1 MTFPERLPDDLAEA
15 YLAVL
20 EVDAVRGG
28 VDEATLYRLQAAH
41 VGRVPYETLDI
52 VLGRPPGIDPID
64 SVRRI
69 VGGRGGYC
77 YHLNGAFSALLG
89 WLGVD
94 VTRHVAGVQRRG
106 DDASGPNGNHLGLT
120 ARTQDGRAW
129 LVDVGLG
136 DGPAEPL
143 PLAIGVHVQRSHRY
157 RLARSTHEK
166 DGWRFEHDPTG
177 SFEGFDMESGTA
189 EIGDFA
195 PMHAHLSTESGFA
208 RTVTAQRRVDD
219 RIEILRGCVFTE
231 ATGAELR
238 TREIADPADWW
249 ALVID
254 RFRLAYGDL
263 ARDRR
268 AALWQ
273 QVRADHETWKAIQPG

>member
-1 MTFPERLPDDLAEA
+1 MTFPERLPDDLGEA
-15 YLAVL
+15 YLAL
-20 EVDAVRGG
+20 LDVDAARGG
-28 VDEATLYRLQAAH
+28 VDEATLRRLQAAH

-64 SVRRI
+64 SARRI

-77 YHLNGAFSALLG
+77 YHLNGAFSALLA

-106 DDASGPNGNHLGLT
+106 DDPPGPDGNHLGLT
-120 ARTQDGRAW
+120 ARTVDGRAW

-143 PLAIGVHVQRSHRY
+143 PLAIGVHEQRGRRY
-157 RLARSTHEK
+157 RLARSTHAR

-177 SFEGFDMESGTA
+177 SFEGFDMESSSAT
-189 EIGDFA
+189 IGEFA

-208 RTVTAQRRVDD
+208 RTVTAQRRVGD

-231 ATGAELR
+231 VTAAGISTQ
-238 TREIADPADWW
+238 EITEPADWW

-254 RFRLAYGDL
+254 RFGLAYGDL
-263 ARDRR
+263 PRERR
-268 AALWQ
+268 EALWRR
-273 QVRADHETWKAIQPG
+273 VLSDHETWKASQPS

>member
-1 MTFPERLPDDLAEA
+1 MTTPERLPDELAAA
-15 YLAVL
+15 YLELLDVGAVP
-20 EVDAVRGG
+20 GG
-28 VDEATLYRLQAAH
+28 VDEATLRRLQVAH

-77 YHLNGAFSALLG
+77 YHLNGAFSALLA
-89 WLGVD
+89 WLGGD

-106 DDASGPNGNHLGLT
+106 DDPPGPNGNHLGLT
-120 ARTQDGRAW
+120 ARTQDGRQW

-143 PLAIGVHVQRSHRY
+143 PLAIGVHVQQSRRY
-157 RLARSTHEK
+157 RLARSTHAQ

-177 SFEGFDMESGTA
+177 SFEGFDMESSNA
-189 EIGDFA
+189 AIGDFA
-195 PMHAHLSTESGFA
+195 QMHAYLSTESGFA
-208 RTVTAQRRVDD
+208 RTVTAQRRVGG

-231 ATGAELR
+231 VTQDKIR
-238 TREIADPADWW
+238 TQEITDPADWW
-249 ALVID
+249 TLVID

-263 ARDRR
+263 PRDER
-268 AALWQ
+268 AALWRR
-273 QVRADHETWKAIQPG
+273 VLADHETWRAIQPS

>member
-1 MTFPERLPDDLAEA
+1 MTSRERLPDELAEA
-15 YLAVL
+15 YLGL
-20 EVDAVRGG
+20 LDVDAARGE
-28 VDEATLYRLQAAH
+28 VDEATLRRLQAAH

-77 YHLNGAFSALLG
+77 YHLNGAFSALLA

-106 DDASGPNGNHLGLT
+106 GDAPGPNGNHLGLT

-143 PLAIGVHVQRSHRY
+143 PLAIGVHKQRGHRY
-157 RLARSTHEK
+157 RLARSTHAQA
-166 DGWRFEHDPTG
+166 GWRFEHDPSG
-177 SFEGFDMESGTA
+177 SFEGFDMESGNA
-189 EIGDFA
+189 AIGDFA
-195 PMHAHLSTESGFA
+195 SMHAYLSTESGFA
-208 RTVTAQRRVDD
+208 RTVTAQRRVGD
-219 RIEILRGCVFTE
+219 RIEILRGCAFTE
-231 ATGAELR
+231 VTAAETR
-238 TREIADPADWW
+238 TREITDSADWW
-249 ALVID
+249 TLVID

-263 ARDRR
+263 PRDDR
-268 AALWQ
+268 AALWRR
-273 QVRADHETWKAIQPG
+273 VLADHETWKAG